1 MEKERQGPRPQPGRA
16 AANGNR
22 RPQTTPVRP
31 YAAPTRPYQSTQRR
45 NAAAPPPP
53 YVPPAQPGRYPPS
66 ATLRKRSATPP
77 RKRPAAPRSGT
88 APLSAQKRSG
98 VAQPS
103 GTPKTKEE
111 LAEERF
117 RDALWPQTRETPRQ
131 RRTAF
136 LLSLLY
142 ALIHILCSF
151 LLIYPLNVLTARM
164 PFPVADITRAF
175 LSALAGTALCSLTR
189 LRFPDEPR
197 MMLLAY
203 RRLLRE
209 VLIIFIALQA
219 LLWGEWGAQRMIAR
233 FALKFA
239 VGPLVVGTAVAVLL
253 FYLDWL
259 YIEVDD
265 EDA

>member
-16 AANGNR
+16 AANGKR

-31 YAAPTRPYQSTQRR
+31 YAAPSRPRQSAPRR
-45 NAAAPPPP
+45 AAATPPPP
-53 YVPPAQPGRYPPS
+53 YVPPVQPGRYPPRQS
-66 ATLRKRSATPP
+66 VTGTAQART
-77 RKRPAAPRSGT
+77 RSGT
-88 APLSAQKRSG
+88 GQASKRPVTTS
-98 VAQPS
+98 QPS
-103 GTPKTKEE
+103 GTKTQEE

-117 RDALWPQTRETPRQ
+117 RDALWSETPETPVQ
-131 RRTAF
+131 RRNAF